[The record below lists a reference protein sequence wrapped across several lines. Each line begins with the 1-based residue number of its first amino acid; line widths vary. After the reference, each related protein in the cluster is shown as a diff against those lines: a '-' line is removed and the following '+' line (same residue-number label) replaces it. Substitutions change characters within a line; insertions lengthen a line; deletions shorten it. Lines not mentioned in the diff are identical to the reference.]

1 MSYIKFEKQQVVNL
15 EFVLHREV
23 LRANRGGAFAC
34 QNMIGCNTRKYHG
47 LLTVEQPFLDG
58 QHHILL
64 SALDETIVQHE
75 SDFNFGIHRFKGGHY
90 VPKGHKY
97 LHRFD
102 VEPIPKVEY
111 RVGGVILT
119 KELVFSSKSDQ
130 VLIRYTLVEAHSD
143 TTLRLKPYLAFRN
156 MHALCKS
163 NMDADTHYEPV
174 ANGMRMRLYN
184 GYTHLYM
191 QISKEAEY
199 IHTPQWYYD
208 FEYTEEIDRGYE
220 ACEDLLIPGYFEMPI
235 KKGESIIVSA
245 STSEIAPSGL
255 KKAFA
260 TELNYRIPRNS
271 FENNLRNAAQQF
283 FVKQGKKIDV
293 LAGFPWYDRIGR
305 DTFMSLPGLTLV
317 TGDFAL
323 AKTVIDSMVAEL
335 KGAFF
340 PNTGR
345 GLYANYQSA
354 DTSLWFFW
362 ALQQYAY
369 FTRSNNE
376 IWETYGA
383 AMKQILYAYREGTDY
398 GIHMLENGLVC
409 CKDQGLALTWMNAY
423 INGKPVTGRY
433 GCAVEI
439 NALWYNA
446 VMFSI
451 EMAKEVDDQVFINDW
466 QPLADGFPTVFK
478 KHFWNK
484 DRGYLCDVIYQG
496 VYDWSVRPNMLLAT
510 SLPFS
515 PISEKIKELVLEKVK
530 IELLTDRGVR
540 TLAPNDP
547 RYRGVCFG
555 NQFERDEAIHQGTV
569 FPWLFGHFVEG
580 YLQVHKHSKLSMIK
594 RLYKGFEDTL
604 SEHGIGTISELFD
617 GDPPHKPGGAIS
629 QAVSVAELL
638 RVNFIIQ
645 KYESEKPR
653 L

>member
-15 EFVLHREV
+15 EFVLLREV
-23 LRANRGGAFAC
+23 LRANRGGSFAC
-34 QNMIGCNTRKYHG
+34 QNLIGCNTRKYHG

-58 QHHILL
+58 QPHILL
-64 SALDETIVQHE
+64 SALDETIIQHE

-90 VPKGHKY
+90 APKGHKY

-111 RVGGVILT
+111 RVGGVVLT

-130 VLIRYTLVEAHSD
+130 ILIRYTLVDAHSE

-156 MHALCKS
+156 IHALSKG
-163 NMDADTHYEPV
+163 NMDADTHYEP
-174 ANGMRMRLYN
+174 AENGMRMRLYN
-184 GYTHLYM
+184 GYTPLFM
-191 QISKEAEY
+191 QISKVAEY
-199 IHTPQWYYD
+199 VHAPEWYYD
-208 FEYTEEIDRGYE
+208 FEYTEEIERGYE
-220 ACEDLLIPGYFEMPI
+220 ACEDLLIPGYFEMSI

-245 STSEIAPSGL
+245 STSEISPAGL

-283 FVKQGKKIDV
+283 FIKQGKKIDM

-305 DTFMSLPGLTLV
+305 DTFMALPGLTLV
-317 TGDFAL
+317 TGDFPL
-323 AKTVIDSMVAEL
+323 AKTVIDSMVSEM

-345 GLYANYQSA
+345 RLLTNYASV

-362 ALQQYAY
+362 ALQQYTS
-369 FTRSNNE
+369 FTKSEDE
-376 IWETYGA
+376 IWGVYGE
-383 AMKQILYAYREGTDY
+383 AMKRILYAYRDGTDF
-398 GIHMLENGLVC
+398 GIHMLDNGLIC

-423 INGKPVTGRY
+423 INGKPVTGRV
-433 GCAVEI
+433 GCAVEV

-446 VMFSI
+446 IMFALD
-451 EMAKEVDDQVFINDW
+451 MAKVANDHEFIKDW
-466 QPLADGFPTVFK
+466 QSLSDEFPNVFK
-478 KHFWNK
+478 NHFWNK
-484 DRGYLCDVIYQG
+484 DRGYLCDTIYQG
-496 VYDWSVRPNMLLAT
+496 VQDWSVRPNMLLAT
-510 SLPFS
+510 SLPYS
-515 PISEKIKELVLEKVK
+515 PISEKIRELILEKVK
-530 IELLTDRGVR
+530 IELLTERGIR
-540 TLAPNDP
+540 TLAPNDS
-547 RYRGVCFG
+547 RYKGTFFG

-580 YLQVHKHSKLSMIK
+580 YLQVHKHSKLSMMK
-594 RLYKGFEDTL
+594 RLYQGFEETL
-604 SEHGIGTISELFD
+604 SEAGIGTVSELFD
-617 GDPPHKPGGAIS
+617 GDPPHKPNGAIS
-629 QAVSVAELL
+629 QATSVAELL

>member
-23 LRANRGGAFAC
+23 LRANRGGSFAC

-58 QHHILL
+58 QPHILL
-64 SALDETIVQHE
+64 SALDETIIQHD
-75 SDFNFGIHRFKGGHY
+75 SDFNFGIHRYKGGHY
-90 VPKGHKY
+90 APKGHKY

-111 RVGGVILT
+111 RVGGVVLT

-130 VLIRYTLVEAHSD
+130 ILIRYTLVDAHSE
-143 TTLRLKPYLAFRN
+143 TTLRLKPYMAFRN
-156 MHALCKS
+156 IHSLSKGD
-163 NMDADTHYEPV
+163 MDADTHYEPV
-174 ANGMRMRLYN
+174 ENGTRMRLYN
-184 GYTHLYM
+184 GYTPLYM
-191 QISKEAEY
+191 QISKKAEY
-199 IHTPQWYYD
+199 VHAPEWYYD
-208 FEYTEEIDRGYE
+208 FEYTEEIERGYE
-220 ACEDLLIPGYFEMPI
+220 SCEDLIVPGYFEIPI
-235 KKGESIIVSA
+235 LKGESVIVSA
-245 STSEIAPSGL
+245 STVEINPVGL

-283 FVKQGKKIDV
+283 FVKQGKKIDM

-305 DTFMSLPGLTLV
+305 DTFMALPGLTLV

-323 AKTVIDSMVAEL
+323 AKTVIDSMVSEM
-335 KGAFF
+335 KGPFF

-345 GLYANYQSA
+345 RLLTNYESV

-362 ALQQYAY
+362 ALQQYSS
-369 FTRSNNE
+369 FTRSDNE
-376 IWETYGA
+376 IWSIYGE
-383 AMKQILYAYREGTDY
+383 AMKKILYAYKEGTEY
-398 GIHMLENGLVC
+398 GIHMMENGLIC

-423 INGKPVTGRY
+423 IYGKPVTGRP
-433 GCAVEI
+433 GCAVEV

-446 VMFSI
+446 MMFAL
-451 EMAKEVDDQVFINDW
+451 EMAKNEKDQQFVNDW
-466 QPLADGFPTVFK
+466 QLIADGFPAVFK
-478 KHFWNK
+478 DHFWNK
-484 DRGYLCDVIYQG
+484 DRGYLCDTINQG
-496 VYDWSVRPNMLLAT
+496 VRDWSVRPNMLLAT
-510 SLPFS
+510 SLPYS
-515 PISEKIKELVLEKVK
+515 PISEKIRELILEKVK
-530 IELLTDRGVR
+530 TELLTERGIR
-540 TLAPNDP
+540 TLAPNDS
-547 RYRGVCFG
+547 RYKGNFFG

-594 RLYKGFEDTL
+594 RLYKGFEENL
-604 SEHGIGTISELFD
+604 SEAGIGTISELFD
-617 GDPPHKPGGAIS
+617 ADPPHKPNGAIS
-629 QAVSVAELL
+629 QATSVAELL